1 MLETRYPAHLSLR
14 LDWSEMDMFGH
25 INNVSYFKYMQA
37 GRVNYWELCGM
48 ASKLESE
55 KLGPVLAEST
65 CRFIAPLFYPGTI
78 EVHTGLAAYK
88 TSSFTLVHRIFN
100 AEGMLCAEGRDV
112 IVWYDFAANQKR
124 ALSEA
129 DLAAMMALE
138 HKA

>member
-48 ASKLESE
+48 ASRLESE
-55 KLGPVLAEST
+55 RLGPVLAEST

-78 EVHTGLAAYK
+78 QVRTGLVAYK

-100 AEGMLCAEGRDV
+100 TEGILCAEGRDV
-112 IVWYDFAANQKR
+112 IVWYDFATNQKR

-138 HKA
+138 QKA